1 MSAFLFCRLDGGDKS
16 DAAQEDRRKI
26 LDINLNSAFYGLKY
40 EIAATLISLPLKT
53 ARCGRRSVSGWSAMR
68 IARLSLMG
76 ASRAAEPAAKFAD
89 AVAIDL
95 SIIILC

>member
-53 ARCGRRSVSGWSAMR
+53 ARCGRTAICIWMECDAYRSPLADGSQ
-68 IARLSLMG
+68 
-76 ASRAAEPAAKFAD
+76 SRG
-89 AVAIDL
+89 
-95 SIIILC
+95 